1 MFEGIE
7 TRLPT
12 NPLLQGMQWNRL
24 ALRRAVRRRWR
35 GRIEDRV
42 LRTIRSEKPWPSLV
56 TPLLEYDPSIN
67 MLAG

>member
-1 MFEGIE
+1 
-7 TRLPT
+7 
-12 NPLLQGMQWNRL
+12 
-24 ALRRAVRRRWR
+24 VRRRWR